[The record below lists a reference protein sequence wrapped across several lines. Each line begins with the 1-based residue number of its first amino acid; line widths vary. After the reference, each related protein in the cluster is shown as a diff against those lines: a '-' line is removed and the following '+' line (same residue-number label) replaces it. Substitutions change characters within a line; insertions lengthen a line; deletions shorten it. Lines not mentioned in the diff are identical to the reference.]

1 MQLTRE
7 DWIKVGLQQLANEG
21 IHKVRI
27 EALARLLKISKGS
40 FYHYFRDHQEL
51 LDSMLDFW
59 EVHATKLIV
68 QSMEQ
73 QDASLEQLLQIS
85 FNRDKK
91 IENGIYAW
99 AKYDPV
105 VATRLVDIEE
115 QRISCVAKLYQ
126 KMGVDETESIDRARL
141 AYLTYVGWMTRF
153 EANPN
158 FDIDKMVELFTS
170 FSGRPNI
177 H

>member
-7 DWIKVGLQQLANEG
+7 VWIKAGLQQLADEG

-40 FYHYFRDHQEL
+40 FYHYFRDRQEL
-51 LDSMLDFW
+51 LDSMLDYW
-59 EVHATKLIV
+59 EIHATKLIV

-73 QDASLEQLLQIS
+73 QNASLEQLLQIS

-91 IENGIYAW
+91 MEIGIYTW

-105 VATRLVDIEE
+105 VAARLVDMEE

-126 KMGVDETESIDRARL
+126 KIGIDENESIDRARL
-141 AYLTYVGWMTRF
+141 AYLTYIGWMTRF

-158 FDIDKMVELFTS
+158 FDIDKMVELLINDNKC
-170 FSGRPNI
+170 P
-177 H
+177 